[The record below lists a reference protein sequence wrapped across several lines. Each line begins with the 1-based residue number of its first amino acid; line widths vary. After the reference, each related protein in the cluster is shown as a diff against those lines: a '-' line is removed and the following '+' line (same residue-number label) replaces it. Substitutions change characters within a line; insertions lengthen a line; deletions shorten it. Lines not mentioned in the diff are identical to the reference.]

1 LIVCLRGA
9 WESRVGRRAVVS
21 ASVIALAMRTG
32 VLVAAPLAAQTLA
45 VTADPARSEIL
56 AELGPLHIAP
66 GSSGDVGE
74 AGMSMA
80 PALVGVLPVDGWLR
94 GYRVELV
101 DAAGRPLPRTMIHHV
116 NLIAPERRELF
127 SNIMLRIGAAGSE
140 TDPVVL
146 PRVFGYRVARG
157 DSLLVLAM
165 LHNPTPRAYDGVR
178 LRVRF
183 DYVAADTRL
192 RPVSVYPFYLDVT
205 PPAGEHAY
213 DLKPGRSEQ
222 SWEGRP
228 AIDGRIIGVGGHLH
242 RYAVA
247 LRFEDMTT
255 GDLLWEAKP
264 ETSPS
269 GDVVGMPRK
278 IFYWQLGLPVHP
290 AHRYRLTAIYDNPTG
305 ATIPDGAMGTLGG
318 IVRPSDPSRWPRLDR
333 GAPEYREDLRV
344 TYAMDDASMDMHD
357 GLQDD
362 RHLTMHDGMGQGT
375 VRTGRTAESP

>member
-1 LIVCLRGA
+1 M
-9 WESRVGRRAVVS
+9 
-21 ASVIALAMRTG
+21 SVIAYAMLAGAFLTSP
-32 VLVAAPLAAQTLA
+32 VAAQTL
-45 VTADPARSEIL
+45 VISADPAHGEIL
-56 AELGPLHIAP
+56 AELGPLHVGA
-66 GSSGDVGE
+66 GSPSDVGE
-74 AGMSMA
+74 SGMSMA

-101 DAAGRPLPRTMIHHV
+101 DAAGRLLPQAMIHHV

-127 SNIMLRIGAAGSE
+127 SDIMLRIGAAGSE

-157 DSLLVLAM
+157 DSLLVVAM
-165 LHNPTPRAYDGVR
+165 LHNPTGQALDGVR

-183 DYVAADTRL
+183 EYVAANTRI

-242 RYAVA
+242 RHAVA
-247 LRFEDMTT
+247 LRFVDVTT

-264 ETSPS
+264 ETSAS

-290 AHRYRLTAIYDNPTG
+290 EHVYRLTAVYDNPTG
-305 ATIPDGAMGTLGG
+305 HTIADGAMGTLGG
-318 IVRPSDPSRWPRLDR
+318 IVLPGDATAWPRLDR
-333 GAPEYREDLRV
+333 GAPEYQKDVRE
-344 TYAMDDASMDMHD
+344 TYAMNDASMDMHD

-362 RHLTMHDGMGQGT
+362 RHLTMHDGMGQAT
-375 VRTGRTAESP
+375 VPTGRTAESP